1 MISII
6 IPTFNRYPFLEKAV
20 KSVLRQS
27 LRDFELLIV
36 DDGSDDGT
44 KELIQSFCDERV
56 RYYYQENRGV
66 SAARNKGIIES
77 RRDVIAFLD
86 SDDAWEPEKLE
97 KQLKIIKE
105 PSCLISHTQELWY
118 RRGKILN
125 QKKKHRKCSGNLFKS
140 SLEMCSISIST
151 VMMKK
156 SLFDEL
162 GLFDENL
169 PACEDYD
176 LWLRVTS
183 KYPVFLLD
191 DELTVKDGGR
201 PDQLSHRIPMPDR
214 FRIQSIV
221 KLIEAGG
228 LDKDQRV
235 LANKALQ
242 KKCKIYTDGC
252 RKHGKEKEALKYERI
267 LKEAMNHI

>member
-6 IPTFNRYPFLEKAV
+6 IPTFNRYPFLEKTV
-20 KSVLRQS
+20 ESVLRQS
-27 LRDFELLIV
+27 LRDFELIIV

-86 SDDAWEPEKLE
+86 SDDAWKPEKLE
-97 KQLKIIKE
+97 KQLKIMKE

-118 RRGKILN
+118 RRSKILN
-125 QKKKHRKCSGNLFKS
+125 QKKKHRKCSGNLFEK

-151 VMMKK
+151 VVMKK

-162 GLFDENL
+162 GLFDEN
-169 PACEDYD
+169 
-176 LWLRVTS
+176 
-183 KYPVFLLD
+183 
-191 DELTVKDGGR
+191 
-201 PDQLSHRIPMPDR
+201 
-214 FRIQSIV
+214 
-221 KLIEAGG
+221 
-228 LDKDQRV
+228 
-235 LANKALQ
+235 
-242 KKCKIYTDGC
+242 
-252 RKHGKEKEALKYERI
+252 
-267 LKEAMNHI
+267 

>member
-6 IPTFNRYPFLEKAV
+6 IPTFNRYPFLEKTV
-20 KSVLRQS
+20 ESVLRQS
-27 LRDFELLIV
+27 LRDFELIIV

-86 SDDAWEPEKLE
+86 SDDAWKPEKLE